1 MMSLPLIFFH
11 QGFEPYLAF
20 TLWQARRTN
29 PRSPIYLLGDNF
41 NDLTSLGI
49 THRHFGDFSKE
60 ARDFVSVY
68 YHLSG
73 HELACERL
81 CFERW
86 FYLMAFLRETQIEEF
101 CFLDSDYFLLMDLA
115 EGSARWRGCDIAGAP
130 AWAFAYF
137 KSPRVVEQF
146 CTFVMERYRDEN
158 QIREWM
164 KPVPGQIT
172 TREGTQW
179 ISDMC
184 LWLMFFKQLGIAHLD
199 LRSPHDGIV
208 FDGSLEAAEGFQ
220 MRDGYKKLTIRE
232 KAVFGGLESTG
243 QSVQFAGL
251 HLLGKFPKR
260 LGPLFTGFPIELLRA
275 CSRPRLF
282 RNWWKLAQMWSYC
295 RQYRKQSF
303 LGDVRWQKYPM
314 TDLAP
319 GG

>member
-1 MMSLPLIFFH
+1 MSFPIIFFH

-20 TLWQARRTN
+20 TLWQARKTN
-29 PRSPIYLLGDNF
+29 PRSPIYLLGDDS
-41 NDLTSLGI
+41 NDLTSLGVS
-49 THRHFGDFSKE
+49 HLRFGDF
-60 ARDFVSVY
+60 AREGREFVSVY
-68 YHLSG
+68 RHLSG

-86 FYLMAFLRETQIEEF
+86 FYLMTFLREAHLNEF
-101 CFLDSDYFLLMDLA
+101 CFLDSDYLLLKNL
-115 EGSARWRGCDIAGAP
+115 EELRGLWQGYDMAGAP
-130 AWAFAYF
+130 AWAFCYF
-137 KSPRVVEQF
+137 RNPQVIDRF
-146 CTFVMERYRDEN
+146 CSLVMDRYRDEN

-172 TREGTQW
+172 TPGATQW
-179 ISDMC
+179 ISDMR
-184 LWLMFFKQLGIAHLD
+184 LWLMLFEQPGITRLD

-220 MRDGYKKLTIRE
+220 MRDGHKKLTIGE
-232 KAVFGGLESTG
+232 KAVFGSLESTG

-260 LGPLFTGFPIELLRA
+260 LPPLFTGYPVELLRA

-295 RQYRKQSF
+295 RQRRKQF
-303 LGDVRWQKYPM
+303 LAGCAHPQTYSMSHP
-314 TDLAP
+314 AP
-319 GG
+319 NG